1 MIVDI
6 IDRRHVEMDPE
17 NPLPFQPSLTPAMGI
32 SGVILLLSGLA
43 FAVIGIK
50 NKW

>member
-1 MIVDI
+1 MFDYATDGRLVEVD
-6 IDRRHVEMDPE
+6 PQ
-17 NPLPFQPSLTPAMGI
+17 NLLPFQPSLTPAMGI
-32 SGVILLLSGLA
+32 SGVLLLLSGLA